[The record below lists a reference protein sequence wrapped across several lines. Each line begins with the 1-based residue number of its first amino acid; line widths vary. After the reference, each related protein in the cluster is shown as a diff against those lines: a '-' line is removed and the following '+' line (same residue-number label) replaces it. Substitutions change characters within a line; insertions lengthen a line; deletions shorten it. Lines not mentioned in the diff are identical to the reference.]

1 MLYLGPDLKTTPPP
15 DWHNRFQKLA
25 ATCPSEML
33 QVYYQAGVVTA
44 DTSITDTALMA
55 LDLETTGLHPEL
67 HDIISIGLVPVAR
80 NTIYTSQARHWL
92 VKPRSSLPADSV
104 QYHRITDDALANAPD
119 LLEVLPAFLDQIAG
133 KILLVHCADIERR
146 FLASALTA
154 RLGTVLEIPVID
166 TMALEARLHRTRPQ
180 SLWQRWRKQ
189 PQTSIRLA
197 ASRSRYG
204 LPDYLPHHA
213 VTDALA
219 CAELFQAQIADRFD
233 WQTPV
238 GQLWS

>member
-1 MLYLGPDLKTTPPP
+1 MLYPGPDIKATPSP
-15 DWHNRFQKLA
+15 DWHQRFHQLA
-25 ATCPSEML
+25 ATCPSELL
-33 QVYYQAGVVTA
+33 QGYYQAGVVTA
-44 DTSITDTALMA
+44 NTSIADTALMA
-55 LDLETTGLHPEL
+55 LDLETTGLNPDR
-67 HDIISIGLVPVAR
+67 HDIISIGLVPVAG
-80 NTIYTSQARHWL
+80 NVIYTSQARHWL
-92 VKPRSSLPADSV
+92 VKSRSGLPADSV

-119 LLEVLPAFLDQIAG
+119 LMEVLPEFLEQIAG
-133 KILLVHCADIERR
+133 KILLVHCADIERK
-146 FLASALTA
+146 FLASALIT
-154 RLGTVLEIPVID
+154 RLGTGLEIPVID
-166 TMALEARLHRTRPQ
+166 TMALEARLHRARPQ

-238 GQLWS
+238 SELWS

>member
-1 MLYLGPDLKTTPPP
+1 MLYLGPDKKTIATP
-15 DWHNRFQKLA
+15 DWQQRFQQLA
-25 ATCPSEML
+25 ADCPSALL
-33 QVYYQAGVVTA
+33 QAYYQAGVVA
-44 DTSITDTALMA
+44 PDTRIAQTPLMA
-55 LDLETTGLHPEL
+55 LDLETTGLNPAQ
-67 HDIISIGLVPVAR
+67 HDIISIGLVPVTG
-80 NTIYTSQARHWL
+80 NTLYTSQARHWL
-92 VKPRSSLPADSV
+92 VKSRSGLPADSV

-119 LLEVLPAFLDQIAG
+119 LLELLPEFLDQIAG

-146 FLASALTA
+146 FLASALIA
-154 RLGTVLEIPVID
+154 RLGVGLEIPVID
-166 TMALEARLHRTRPQ
+166 TMALEARLHRARPQ

-219 CAELFQAQIADRFD
+219 CAELFQAQLADRFD
-233 WQTPV
+233 GQTPV
-238 GQLWS
+238 AELWS